1 MGLPL
6 SDKKY
11 YTLDEYLAREEV
23 SEIRHEFY
31 QGEIFAMA
39 GASSN
44 HNDIVDNAKRVIKD
58 IFRPKGCR
66 VFSENVKLEVAKN
79 VFYTYPD
86 ILLTCHTL
94 DIKSEYVMKY
104 PSLVVE
110 VLSKSTSDYDR
121 GFKWLRYKKMPSLQ
135 HYLLVSQ
142 YEVLV
147 ELYSRQTNSDIWTY
161 QVFDNQA
168 DEIYFANPDFKMTVQ
183 AIYQDIVFEETNS
196 SNLEIAN

>member
-1 MGLPL
+1 MMGLPL
-6 SDKKY
+6 IDKKH
-11 YTLDEYLAREEV
+11 YTLEEYLALEAQ

-39 GASSN
+39 GTSIQ
-44 HNDIVDNAKRVIKD
+44 HNLIVDRVKDEIKQK
-58 IFRPKGCR
+58 FQPKGCMILTE
-66 VFSENVKLEVAKN
+66 SVKLEVIKN
-79 VFYTYPD
+79 VYYPYPD
-86 ILLTCHTL
+86 IMLTCHTL
-94 DIKSEYVMKY
+94 DKKNEYIIKY

-147 ELYSRQTNSDIWTY
+147 ELYSRNANSDIWTY

-168 DEIYFANPDFKMTVQ
+168 DEIYFNHLDFTIAVQ
-183 AIYQDIVFEETNS
+183 KIYQDIEFVIEG
-196 SNLEIAN
+196 EITE